1 MLHQVQSAT
10 NNLVAFINDT
20 YNPLLQ
26 EIEENRQELLAIFNK
41 KTIRATAD
49 NNLYLSLASKL
60 IEELN
65 TMLSYRK
72 ETVIPYLHTLAKKV
86 AEGHN
91 CSSCSGKCNLPH
103 QTIVQMLMDDITKT
117 REHLYRMYKVA
128 KPNLFELQNDQIDY
142 KAVRIIMH
150 SMELNVLQLLFFDEY
165 ELINFTKDGQV
176 QIYAHA

>member
-1 MLHQVQSAT
+1 MLHQTVSS
-10 NNLVAFINDT
+10 NNNIIEFINT
-20 YNPLLQ
+20 SYQPLLQ
-26 EIEENRQELLAIFNK
+26 EIEENRQGLLAIFNK
-41 KTIRATAD
+41 NTILATAD

-65 TMLSYRK
+65 SMLSYRK
-72 ETVIPYLHTLAKKV
+72 ETVIPYLHMLAKKV

-128 KPNLFELQNDQIDY
+128 KPNLFELQTDQLDY
-142 KAVRIIMH
+142 KAVRLIMH
-150 SMELNVLQLLFFDEY
+150 SLELNVLQLLFFDEY
-165 ELINFTKDGQV
+165 ELINYTKDGQV